1 MNHLTV
7 DLVDLE
13 SQTVDREWDLAN
25 YNYLSTAIELLRNR
39 LECYVAPV
47 EQQLE
52 LQAQGVDR
60 EQAFAAATAA
70 LTSPSALDRL
80 CQLFNL
86 SSFDRD
92 VLLLCK

>member
-1 MNHLTV
+1 MNYSTV

-13 SQTVDREWDLAN
+13 SQAAEREARHQADRDWNIAN

-52 LQAQGVDR
+52 LQAQAVER
-60 EQAFAAATAA
+60 QQAFEMAATA

-86 SSFDRD
+86 S
-92 VLLLCK
+92 LG